1 MAAAG
6 LGVLGTAAFL
16 LSKVEKDMIK
26 GAFAIGILSL
36 SMIPLAYALNLMKDV
51 GIGTIGVLA
60 AGLLVLGVAGFA
72 MGLAAPEILLGALA
86 IAALGIAVIPL
97 AYAFTLVADGISTI
111 VKSFTEMF
119 SVIGPN
125 GASLLMAGVGFMTMA
140 AGVGI
145 LTVSLIALGLA
156 SFLALPGLL
165 ILGSVT
171 SMLTETASALAST
184 GGAEGITKT
193 IDAINKVDQTKL
205 DALKDLSMWMALAGA
220 SPTIKFDEDLK
231 VSGQIDIK
239 GEGGG
244 KTNTDWVK
252 SPQFVAA
259 LRDAIAKSSHENK
272 KGGA

>member
-1 MAAAG
+1 
-6 LGVLGTAAFL
+6 
-16 LSKVEKDMIK
+16 
-26 GAFAIGILSL
+26 
-36 SMIPLAYALNLMKDV
+36 
-51 GIGTIGVLA
+51 
-60 AGLLVLGVAGFA
+60 
-72 MGLAAPEILLGALA
+72 
-86 IAALGIAVIPL
+86 
-97 AYAFTLVADGISTI
+97 
-111 VKSFTEMF
+111 
-119 SVIGPN
+119 
-125 GASLLMAGVGFMTMA
+125 MTMA